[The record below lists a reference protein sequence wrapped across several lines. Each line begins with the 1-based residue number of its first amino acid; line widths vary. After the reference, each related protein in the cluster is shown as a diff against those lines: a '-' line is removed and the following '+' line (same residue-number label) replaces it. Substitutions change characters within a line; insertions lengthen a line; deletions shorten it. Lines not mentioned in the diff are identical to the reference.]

1 MRTLT
6 TSYDDGIHE
15 VGKVYD
21 IGLNDSR
28 GYIEV
33 TYLGT
38 KQMYGKPMMVFQTK
52 DDEQLIVNQSYL
64 THTVTHNKG
73 E

>member
-15 VGKVYD
+15 VGKIYD
-21 IGLNDSR
+21 IGLNDGR
-28 GYIEV
+28 GYLEV

-38 KQMYGKPMMVFQTK
+38 KQMYGKPMMVFQTE

>member
-1 MRTLT
+1 
-6 TSYDDGIHE
+6 
-15 VGKVYD
+15 
-21 IGLNDSR
+21 
-28 GYIEV
+28 
-33 TYLGT
+33 
-38 KQMYGKPMMVFQTK
+38 MYGKPMMVFQTE